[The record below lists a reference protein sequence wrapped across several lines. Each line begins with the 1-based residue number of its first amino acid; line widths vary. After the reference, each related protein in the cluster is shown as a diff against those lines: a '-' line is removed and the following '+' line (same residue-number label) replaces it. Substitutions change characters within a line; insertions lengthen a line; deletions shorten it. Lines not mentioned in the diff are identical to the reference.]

1 MFTNVIERDLGIDG
15 KCLDSIH
22 YMMFMVTSSEGDS
35 FSCLRAISLE
45 IPFQKILKKKKKTLT
60 TIASKEYVALVCMC
74 IKLYMLASSV
84 LTQKYN

>member
-45 IPFQKILKKKKKTLT
+45 IPFQKILKKKKKPLQ
-60 TIASKEYVALVCMC
+60 L
-74 IKLYMLASSV
+74 
-84 LTQKYN
+84 

>member
-1 MFTNVIERDLGIDG
+1 MFTNVIERDLEIDG

-45 IPFQKILKKKKKTLT
+45 IPFQKILKKNLT